1 MAPTVS
7 TNTAICHRIIDIQY
21 QKGQEFFQ
29 TKGDANNSPDQFL
42 TPVANVK
49 GKEIFYISYIGH
61 LADVKKVGTTQLT
74 LLGMSLPLA
83 VVVVAAMGLLFIGLI
98 LQDTVES
105 ILWPGRQW
113 QREANKKRKERLAK
127 RRKAFNL

>member
-1 MAPTVS
+1 
-7 TNTAICHRIIDIQY
+7 
-21 QKGQEFFQ
+21 
-29 TKGDANNSPDQFL
+29 
-42 TPVANVK
+42 
-49 GKEIFYISYIGH
+49 
-61 LADVKKVGTTQLT
+61 
-74 LLGMSLPLA
+74 LGMSLPLA